1 MDDMTPESRQKKEHF
16 DELAEI
22 AELLLEDGLDRIKEI
37 ESDSSSPRKDRYAI
51 VTESNEPEEI
61 TMDELGYSLEGNMD
75 VARTLYGPELWG
87 GFERHMETESAEI
100 EAKGLTGLASADP
113 LQLVELLKMVA
124 QRRAFQGSCPICKD
138 WR

>member
-1 MDDMTPESRQKKEHF
+1 MGDMAAESGQKKEHF

-37 ESDSSSPRKDRYAI
+37 ENDSSGPHKDRYAT
-51 VTESNEPEEI
+51 VTENNELEEI
-61 TMDELGYSLEGNMD
+61 TRDELGYSLEGNMD
-75 VARTLYGPELWG
+75 VARTLYGPESWG
-87 GFERHMETESAEI
+87 GFERHMEAESAEI
-100 EAKGLTGLASADP
+100 EVKGLTGLASADP

>member
-1 MDDMTPESRQKKEHF
+1 MDDMTPESMQRKEHF

-37 ESDSSSPRKDRYAI
+37 ESDFSPHNDRYAI
-51 VTESNEPEEI
+51 VTENNEPEEI
-61 TMDELGYSLEGNMD
+61 TRDELGYSLEGNMD

-87 GFERHMETESAEI
+87 GFERHMKSESAEVK
-100 EAKGLTGLASADP
+100 AKGLTGLASADP

-124 QRRAFQGSCPICKD
+124 QRRAFHGTCPVCKD